1 MPFLAILA
9 SLFKAIANIAEKQ
22 VLTKE
27 DVEIYSSQLSFVLA
41 FISLPLLFFVKNF
54 DLSST
59 TLLIIYATSIGSIV
73 AALISVW
80 IIKKLDLSESA
91 VLFAASPIFVAV
103 FAIFFLNE
111 TLSNL
116 AIIGIV
122 ISCLG
127 IFILEYH
134 SPKKEKHPLGVHGT
148 TSALPE
154 LPAELAGPKKKP
166 LLFVLLFVSLIC
178 FSASAIADRYVIHS
192 RGMDPLLYLLV
203 IQFCILFNFAL
214 IDLFINKKMKRKVIN
229 PQLFLRKSFWTNII
243 FILCHRV
250 AHVFALQFM
259 QISILNAVKQIAAVF
274 TTIFGGSIFKE
285 KHILK
290 RSIACVVVVAGVVL
304 VILG

>member
-41 FISLPLLFFVKNF
+41 FISLPLLFFVKSF
-54 DLSST
+54 DLSGAML
-59 TLLIIYATSIGSIV
+59 LLIYMTSIASIV

-91 VLFAASPIFVAV
+91 VLFAASPIFVAL
-103 FAIFFLNE
+103 FAMFFLRE
-111 TLSNL
+111 SISDLSM
-116 AIIGIV
+116 IGIV

-134 SPKKEKHPLGVHGT
+134 NPKSEKHVPGIHGT
-148 TSALPE
+148 ASAMPTLS
-154 LPAELAGPKKKP
+154 AELAGPKKKP
-166 LLFVLLFVSLIC
+166 MLFVLLFVSLVF
-178 FSASAIADRYVIHS
+178 FSLSSISDRYIIHT
-192 RGMDPLLYLLV
+192 RGTDPLLYLLV
-203 IQFCILFNFAL
+203 IQFCILLNYAL
-214 IDLFINKKMKRKVIN
+214 IDLFISKKMKRKVIN

-243 FILCHRV
+243 FILCHRI
-250 AHVFALQFM
+250 AHVFALQVM
-259 QISILNAVKQIAAVF
+259 QISILNAIKQIAAVF
-274 TTIFGGSIFKE
+274 TTIFGGNIFKE

-290 RSIACVVVVAGVVL
+290 RTLACMVVVAGVVL
-304 VILG
+304 VVLG